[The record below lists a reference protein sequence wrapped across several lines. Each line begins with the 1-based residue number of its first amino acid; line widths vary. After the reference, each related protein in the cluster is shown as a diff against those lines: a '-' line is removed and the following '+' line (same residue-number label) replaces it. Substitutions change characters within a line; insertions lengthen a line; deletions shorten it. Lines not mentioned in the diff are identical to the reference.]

1 MQFEASVFTG
11 DDLTPEQKHQV
22 NMLLFFLLICFAF
35 KESVLEAF
43 LPKQLLHLQKSLK
56 RDRPRQP
63 VMSYSP

>member
-22 NMLLFFLLICFAF
+22 NMLLFFLLICFSF

-43 LPKQLLHLQKSLK
+43 LLKQLLHLSLK
-56 RDRPRQP
+56 WDRPRQP